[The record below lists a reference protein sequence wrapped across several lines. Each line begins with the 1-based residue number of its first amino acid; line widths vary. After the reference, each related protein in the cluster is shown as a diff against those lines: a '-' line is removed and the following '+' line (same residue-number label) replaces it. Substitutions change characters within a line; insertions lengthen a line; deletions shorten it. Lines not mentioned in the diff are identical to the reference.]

1 MVVDVTNQLARS
13 DPYRG
18 FSDVSPLNRQR
29 VGRPA
34 TARPHADEGINAR
47 LATDMAPDPRH
58 QDSNQVVFLAGD
70 DEGAKAP
77 FTRLLTEFE
86 FAPVDLGALCEGG
99 ALVQRGGPLSCKH
112 FLFQG

>member
-1 MVVDVTNQLARS
+1 MTNQLARS
-13 DPYRG
+13 DPYCG
-18 FSDVSPLNRQR
+18 FSGVSPLNRQR
-29 VGRPA
+29 VGRPV

-77 FTRLLTEFE
+77 FTRLLTKLRLRRSTW
-86 FAPVDLGALCEGG
+86 ARCAKAG
-99 ALVQRGGPLSCKH
+99 RSCSAA
-112 FLFQG
+112 GR